1 MGVLLPAPPTS
12 TRSTRELC
20 FRISDFLYYY
30 FEQLDQDL
38 PPGRSFYDHMAY
50 SEPESTQ
57 DFYPPLLLL
66 QGLLLLLPTPS
77 TSTSSRFTAVSTH
90 PSYCYYTAYSKAS
103 FLTYLLLLHGLL
115 RVLTAPPISTRST
128 RGHLP
133 GPTIPRLMELTAAF
147 IFFPYTA
154 YSRTSIF

>member
-1 MGVLLPAPPTS
+1 MGVLLPATPTS

-38 PPGRSFYDHMAY
+38 PPGRSFYDQMAY

-66 QGLLLLLPTPS
+66 LLLPTPS
-77 TSTSSRFTAVSTH
+77 TSTSSRFTVVSTH
-90 PSYCYYTAYSKAS
+90 TSYCYYTAYSTFPGPFTPTSRFTAGS
-103 FLTYLLLLHGLL
+103 NCPSYFYTIHPRGSPLTYYS
-115 RVLTAPPISTRST
+115 TANEGVVTRPSYFY
-128 RGHLP
+128 
-133 GPTIPRLMELTAAF
+133 TIYPRALF
-147 IFFPYTA
+147 QNF
-154 YSRTSIF
+154 

>member
-1 MGVLLPAPPTS
+1 MGVLLPATPTS

-66 QGLLLLLPTPS
+66 LLLPTPS

-90 PSYCYYTAYSKAS
+90 PSFCYYTAYILESVFFDLFTITSRFTAGSSCPSYFYTVHPRAS
-103 FLTYLLLLHGLL
+103 PWTYYSTANGAYSSVYLLPLHGLL
-115 RVLTAPPISTRST
+115 ENV
-128 RGHLP
+128 
-133 GPTIPRLMELTAAF
+133 
-147 IFFPYTA
+147 IF
-154 YSRTSIF
+154 